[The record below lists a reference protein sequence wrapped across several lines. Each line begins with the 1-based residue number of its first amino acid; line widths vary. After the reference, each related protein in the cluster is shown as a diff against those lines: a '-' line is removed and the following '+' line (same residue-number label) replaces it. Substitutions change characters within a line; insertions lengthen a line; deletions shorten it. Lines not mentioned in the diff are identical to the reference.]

1 MMQEFTLTL
10 LQCKLLTTDTEK
22 LCYVDARTGALL
34 EVEYEEQICFRN
46 FNFNTYHSY
55 ILYIYASNI

>member
-22 LCYVDARTGALL
+22 LCYTDARTGVLAGCKKSSIKKKFSM
-34 EVEYEEQICFRN
+34 EDEE
-46 FNFNTYHSY
+46 
-55 ILYIYASNI
+55 

>member
-22 LCYVDARTGALL
+22 LCYMDGSLL
-34 EVEYEEQICFRN
+34 EAQQEMVYGKIKSITFINPCG
-46 FNFNTYHSY
+46 Y
-55 ILYIYASNI
+55 IFQL